1 MADNTILNTGS
12 GGDTIETVD
21 TAGVKTQVVLAKAI
35 SADYGPGYQGVP
47 AGQQKL
53 TVDPDGQL
61 ITRSAVYTDERGYRV
76 NFANSSLAVSIGNC
90 TFTAASTAVTGTGF
104 LTADLRVGDYVK
116 VTADAESA
124 WAQVASI
131 NSDTSLTLEA
141 AYSGTGG
148 SGVASSR
155 AIIKPATGT
164 GGSIAVASGVCTL
177 TSGTTAG
184 SIIEIE
190 RDVDWLPLVKQS
202 SVTISQRIANQSI
215 YIGFYDELHPTTPY
229 FFAWFLADGTTNTTV
244 KCQSARNPT
253 GAPSASEIEETTVT
267 IPNGKTTAVPLRFR
281 TEVLGDRVNF
291 MIEGTL
297 VATHYKSM
305 PSPRDFM
312 TSTVRILNGTTPAST
327 TTVTVD
333 YDTVVNHNRLQV
345 GMLSDYEN
353 VVASQPPSQAFS
365 YNVAGVIT
373 INTDLMIIDCAQ
385 FRSLSIQCSA
395 MGTSGVVTPAWS
407 NDGVNYVAGIIQT
420 NANGAGTTTF
430 NAAGLWTSLVYGR
443 YLRLRL
449 TTATTAGTT
458 TLAVQ
463 GFQHVVGTMIVSQNT
478 GANLNVT
485 PAANSGVNIAQI
497 NAAAPGTLNPSNG
510 TTVNTGTTLVVSAA
524 AGIPVT
530 AEVAS
535 SARTT
540 TGNSGA
546 ISDIGGGGISAVMVV
561 SAVTGT
567 TPTLD
572 IALPQSYDNGTTWVD
587 VYHCERLTA
596 AGTLIVPPTILNG
609 KRRWSWT
616 LSGTTPSFTFA
627 VSSTRGGIAPYPIKR
642 QFFDRTAGLLSGT
655 LNAASAAYQIDG
667 CKTITAAITIG
678 AATTG
683 GTYKLQGS
691 MDNGQNWY
699 DISATVVAVASS
711 TVQVTST
718 AGVVARHS
726 RVLCSSAATGQTG
739 TVVGIFG
746 TN

>member
-1 MADNTILNTGS
+1 MADNTILNSGS

-21 TAGVKTQVVLAKAI
+21 TAGVKTQVVLTKAI

-333 YDTVVNHNRLQV
+333 YDTVVNHNKLQV
-345 GMLSDYEN
+345 GLLSDFEN
-353 VVASQPPSQAFS
+353 VVATQAPSTPFTYS
-365 YNVAGVIT
+365 VAGVIA
-373 INTDLMIIDCAQ
+373 INTDLLIIDCSQ
-385 FRSLSIQCSA
+385 FRSLSIQCTS
-395 MGTSGVVTPAWS
+395 MGTAGVVTPAWS
-407 NDGVNYVAGIIQT
+407 NDNTTYVNGILQT
-420 NANGAGTTTF
+420 AANGAGAATF
-430 NAAGLWTSLVYGR
+430 NAAGLWTSQVYGR

-463 GFQHVVGTMIVSQNT
+463 GFQDVIGAQVVSQNT
-478 GANLNVT
+478 AANLQATVT
-485 PAANSGVNIAQI
+485 ATNLSTNIAQFGGS
-497 NAAAPGTLNPSNG
+497 AVFTAYVPGGGANPG
-510 TTVNTGTTLVVSAA
+510 FAVG
-524 AGIPVT
+524 AGAGSPST
-530 AEVAS
+530 ESAS
-535 SARTT
+535 SAKTA
-540 TGNSGA
+540 TGNTGVIGA
-546 ISDIGGGGISAVMVV
+546 LAGACGAHIVV
-561 SAVTGT
+561 SSVTGT

-572 IALPQSYDNGTTWVD
+572 VVLQESHDGGTTFVD
-587 VYHCERLTA
+587 IYHCERLTA
-596 AGTLIVPPTILNG
+596 AGTLTVPPVQTSG
-609 KRRWSWT
+609 KRRWVWNI
-616 LSGTTPSFTFA
+616 SGTTPSFTFA
-627 VSSTRGGIAPYPIKR
+627 IIPYVGAVTSVPKFV
-642 QFFDRTAGLLSGT
+642 QFIDRTAGLLSGT
-655 LNAASAAYQIDG
+655 LNATSSTYQVAG
-667 CKTITAAITIG
+667 CGSITASITIG

-691 MDNGQNWY
+691 HDGGTNWF
-699 DISATVVAVASS
+699 DLSSTVVAVASS

-718 AGVVARHS
+718 AGIVARHA
-726 RVLCSSAATGQTG
+726 RVICSSAATGQTG
-739 TVVGIFG
+739 TQVCIAGV
-746 TN
+746 N